1 MDTVT
6 VAISTLGMGVS
17 RIQLPEPVAGIEY
30 LILFQA
36 AEGSLA
42 PRGTLWAGQRADVRF
57 VELPDRGLSRSRN
70 AGLAYARTDLVL
82 FSDDDVTLEPEGILA
97 LRDHFVSDPNLALAA
112 GWRRERL
119 PQVARKHRL
128 TRFNSGRI
136 CAPEFMVRA
145 SVVVRLG
152 VQFDLDF
159 GLGAYYGVGEDY
171 VFVSDILH
179 AGGRGVV
186 LPVVTGSHPDVST
199 GEKWSDPRLLRARQA
214 VINRVF
220 GSWALPVRFAYA
232 IRHRRRF
239 AHFAQLCSF
248 CWGRGASVKNGP

>member
-1 MDTVT
+1 MTGHVVDTVT

-30 LILFQA
+30 LILLQA
-36 AEGSLA
+36 PEESLA
-42 PRGTLWAGQRADVRF
+42 PRGTFRAERRADVRF

-70 AGLAYARTDLVL
+70 AGLAYAHTDLVL
-82 FSDDDVTLEPEGILA
+82 FSDDDVTLEPEGILT

-119 PQVARKHRL
+119 PQAARKQHL

-145 SVVVRLG
+145 SVVARLG
-152 VQFDLDF
+152 VQFDLNF

-179 AGGRGVV
+179 AGGRGVA

-220 GSWALPVRFAYA
+220 GSWALPVRFAYGM
-232 IRHRRRF
+232 RHRRRF
-239 AHFAQLCSF
+239 ANFEQLFAF
-248 CWGRGASVKNGP
+248 FWG